1 MTEEN
6 RTGLTMVLWVMSG
19 VALSALF
26 ISAAAAQALTVLHVV
41 VAVIILFVTIGGT
54 AGLWKHDF
62 GRREIEEV
70 TKVKRERIDDIIK
83 DLSDEELMALKRRL
97 SDGDY
102 TETSILDFLNEEGE
116 LVGRD

>member
-1 MTEEN
+1 MTEES

-26 ISAAAAQALTVLHVV
+26 ISAAAAQTLTILHVV
-41 VAVIILFVTIGGT
+41 VALIILLVTIGGT

-62 GRREIEEV
+62 GHSSHEEV
-70 TKVKRERIDDIIK
+70 AKVKRERIDEIVK
-83 DLSDEELMALKRRL
+83 DLTDEELMALKKRL
-97 SDGDY
+97 SAGDY

-116 LVGRD
+116 LVERY